1 MADYN
6 VQEAVKRVV
15 ARASHQAGVT
25 QLIRRLADQTQGPRL
40 LILMYHRIAERPD
53 RYHPALSTKTFAD
66 HIAHVAKHYP
76 CLTAD
81 QVCDYLQGRR
91 PLDRTSV
98 AVTFDDGYQDTATIA
113 QPILKRCGVSSMVF
127 LATSAI
133 GTGQALWSDRLGE
146 AFKVTTRP
154 ALELDRPGFPPR
166 MPLGSYDERVEALKC
181 VGAYAKQIPQL
192 GLNDFIREVQERLG
206 VQEEPY
212 DGMLSW
218 DQVIALDRE
227 GMEVG
232 GHTINHQTLSRLPLD
247 RAQEEI
253 ERSKH
258 EIEQRLGH
266 GLKLFCYP
274 NGTWSDITPAVK
286 RIVQKAGFVA
296 AVAAEEG
303 ANVHDHSDAYALLRV
318 PAYQTHVP
326 LFAMQLVR
334 TQCTTPPADRLPT
347 GFRVEVVETEQR
359 WDAIETA
366 WRELLAPMRAPASL
380 DSARDDS
387 EQAPRLGLTSLGA
400 SPESIEGQARRTGG
414 SFFLSWEWLRT
425 WWETFG
431 GGPSTRAVDTGHGL
445 AQDSAPRALPAS
457 LHKRL
462 WVLAVWHPDGRLI
475 GLAPWYIRTERAGG
489 VVPSRV
495 VRWIGDGELVAPEY
509 LDVIA
514 RSEDAADVAQTI
526 GQYLMERC
534 DAWDLAE
541 LRRVL
546 PGSVAMQRLQA
557 IVRGA
562 GGRAVAAAEPMP
574 CPYVDLPPTW
584 EEYAGRL
591 SQNMRHNIQRRRKKL
606 EKEFPEHAFTV
617 GLPDGSVERALE
629 VMREIHAKRKG
640 AQGIVSPFT
649 KTAYIEFH
657 RRLAKRLTRRE
668 QLYFSTLS
676 LGGTVAAAQYGF
688 RDGQTLY
695 AYQIAFDPAFGKYGV
710 AQLLMGRIIETE
722 IQRGTQRIDF
732 MRGDEPYKYDWTSTE
747 HRLVRVELSSQSIR
761 GSLAAAVRKG
771 RSQIGRWLRRQ
782 REGT

>member
-25 QLIRRLADQTQGPRL
+25 QLVRQLVDRAQGPRL

-53 RYHPALSTKTFAD
+53 RYHPALSTKTFTE
-66 HIAHVAKHYP
+66 HIAYVAKHYP

-91 PLDRTSV
+91 PLERTSV
-98 AVTFDDGYQDTATIA
+98 AVTFDDGYQDTATVA
-113 QPILKRCGVSSMVF
+113 QPILQRCGVSSMVF

-154 ALELDRPGFPPR
+154 VLELDRPGFPPR
-166 MPLGSYDERVEALKC
+166 MPLGSYDERIEALKR

-206 VQEEPY
+206 VQEQPY

-253 ERSKH
+253 ECSKH

-334 TQCTTPPADRLPT
+334 TQCTTPLADRLPT
-347 GFRVEVVETEQR
+347 GFRVEVIESEQR
-359 WDAIETA
+359 WDTLETA
-366 WRELLAPMRAPASL
+366 WRELIATMKAPA
-380 DSARDDS
+380 
-387 EQAPRLGLTSLGA
+387 
-400 SPESIEGQARRTGG
+400 
-414 SFFLSWEWLRT
+414 FFLSWEWLRT

-431 GGPSTRAVDTGHGL
+431 AGPSTLRQESRRI
-445 AQDSAPRALPAS
+445 AQDSAPGALPTS

-462 WVLAVWHPDGRLI
+462 WVLAVWHPDGQLI

-489 VVPSRV
+489 VVPSRI

-514 RSEDAADVAQTI
+514 RAEDAADVAQTV

-541 LRRVL
+541 LRWVL
-546 PGSVAMQRLQA
+546 PGSVAMERLQA
-557 IVRGA
+557 IVRGG
-562 GGRAVAAAEPMP
+562 GGRAASAAEPMP
-574 CPYVDLPPTW
+574 CPYVDLPTTW

-591 SQNMRHNIQRRRKKL
+591 SQNMRHNIQRCRKKL

-657 RRLAKRLTRRE
+657 RRLVERLMRRE

-688 RDGQTLY
+688 RDDRTLY

-722 IQRGTQRIDF
+722 IQRGTQQIDF
-732 MRGDEPYKYDWTSTE
+732 MRGDEPYKYDWTNAE
-747 HRLVRVELSSQSIR
+747 HHLVRVELESTS
-761 GSLAAAVRKG
+761 VKG
-771 RSQIGRWLRRQ
+771 RVAGMVRRGRSAVGAWVRGRRSMTEHNGANKPEKE
-782 REGT
+782 R